1 MEVRLHNELCL
12 VPRKNEWEGVLLY
25 VLSAQRLSLFV
36 AGGGGRV
43 CVLLKTNTNG
53 NRVTL
58 SSPKVIVSVFIHF
71 EIEFLEAQADWEY
84 AVSKDDLTIPF
95 NIGSAPPYLPAA
107 SITTELRASCKPS
120 AN

>member
-1 MEVRLHNELCL
+1 M
-12 VPRKNEWEGVLLY
+12 
-25 VLSAQRLSLFV
+25 FV

-58 SSPKVIVSVFIHF
+58 SSPKVIISVFMHF
-71 EIEFLEAQADWEY
+71 EIESLVAQADWEY
-84 AVSKDDLTIPF
+84 TVSKDDLTIPF
-95 NIGSAPPYLPAA
+95 NIRSARPYLPAA
-107 SITTELRASCKPS
+107 SITTELPASCKPS